1 MNGMKTVGLKTAGF
15 MCVAVLALY
24 ACSKAP
30 ADIIVSD
37 KGAGPVSLT
46 TPFDAAEVGKLLGGY
61 VVEPAVSSALQP
73 GEKVIR
79 ISKGSTPVLELYPAA
94 GGATVE
100 SVLVLDGSVKDDK
113 GIHIGSTFA
122 EAMGTADTTACGSG
136 SGEKA
141 GRVFCPRAG
150 SDHIIYEFTGTA
162 PAPEGQ
168 MPSATV
174 LATWTVTGMLW
185 DGSEPTQ

>member
-1 MNGMKTVGLKTAGF
+1 MNGLRTTGF
-15 MCVAVLALY
+15 VCVAVLALY

-46 TPFDAAEVGKLLGGY
+46 TPFDAIEVGKLLAGY
-61 VVEPAVSSALQP
+61 VVEPALSSALQP

-79 ISKGSTPVLELYPAA
+79 ISKGDTSVLELYPAA
-94 GGATVE
+94 GGTTVE
-100 SVLVLDGSVKDDK
+100 SALVLDGSVKDDK

-122 EAMGTADTTACGSG
+122 EAMGGADASACGSG

-141 GRVFCPRAG
+141 GRVFCPRTG
-150 SDHIIYEFTGTA
+150 SDHIIYEFTGAA

-168 MPSATV
+168 VPSASE
-174 LATWTVTGMLW
+174 LANWTVTGMLW
-185 DGSEPTQ
+185 DGSAPTE